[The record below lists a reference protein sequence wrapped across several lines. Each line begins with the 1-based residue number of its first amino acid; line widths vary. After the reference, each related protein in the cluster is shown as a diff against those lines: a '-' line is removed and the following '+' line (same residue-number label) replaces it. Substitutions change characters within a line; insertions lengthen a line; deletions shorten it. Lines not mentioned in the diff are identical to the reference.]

1 MMAKKFDEYHF
12 LIFLFTEIEDGKSN
26 DFDFNEEFIDDL
38 EKKYKKLTKEVL
50 EKIVLKS
57 EVHKWIERRGM
68 SRDCPYRITERGKG
82 VAISKRKEFDISF
95 GKKLNKF
102 IGDYKNIFYVIGF
115 IVTMILAY
123 IKIKGQS

>member
-1 MMAKKFDEYHF
+1 MAKKFDEYHF
-12 LIFLFTEIEDGKSN
+12 LIFLLTELEEGKYN
-26 DFDFNEEFIDDL
+26 NFHFNEQFL
-38 EKKYKKLTKEVL
+38 EKLQKNYKNLTKEEL

-57 EVHKWIERRGM
+57 EAHEWIKIQGVG
-68 SRDCPYRITERGKG
+68 RDCPYKITERGKG
-82 VAISKRKEFDISF
+82 VAVSKRKEFDISF